1 MAALQQAARK
11 SEAPLKLV
19 ASDVRKEFS
28 LRKGKKIT
36 AVEKM
41 SFEVRENEMCVLL
54 GPSGCGK
61 STVLKIVAGL
71 EMPTSGSMR
80 LDGREIVAPGR
91 ERGMVFQAYT
101 SFPWLTVRQNVEY
114 GLRINGMG
122 AKERRERAEYY
133 IDLVHLSKFRD
144 VYPKQLSGGMK
155 QRVAIARTLA
165 NEPAL
170 LLMDEPFGALDAETR
185 WHMQEFMIEILES
198 SKITVLMVTHDIDEA
213 LFLADH
219 IVFMSTHPGTKREDL
234 WTDFKNGVRIRDKE
248 EILGMDGYRDM
259 ETKILRMMRE
269 ESLLKKQLA

>member
-28 LRKGKKIT
+28 LRKGEKIT

>member
-1 MAALQQAARK
+1 MAALQQAARR

-28 LRKGKKIT
+28 LRKGEKIT

-41 SFEVRENEMCVLL
+41 SFEVRENEMCILL

-61 STVLKIVAGL
+61 STVLKMVAGL

-114 GLRINGMG
+114 GLKINGMG
-122 AKERRERAEYY
+122 ARERRERAEYY

-185 WHMQEFMIEILES
+185 WHMQEFMIEILEN
-198 SKITVLMVTHDIDEA
+198 SKITVVMVTHDIDEA

-234 WTDFKNGVRIRDKE
+234 WTDFKSGVRIRDKE
-248 EILGMDGYRDM
+248 EILGMEGYRDM

>member
-1 MAALQQAARK
+1 VAALQQAARK

-28 LRKGKKIT
+28 LRKGEKIT

-234 WTDFKNGVRIRDKE
+234 WTDFKNGVRIGDKE
-248 EILGMDGYRDM
+248 EILGMNGYRDM

>member
-1 MAALQQAARK
+1 VAALQQAARK

-19 ASDVRKEFS
+19 ASDVRKQFS
-28 LRKGKKIT
+28 LRKGEKIT

>member
-1 MAALQQAARK
+1 VAALQQAARK

-28 LRKGKKIT
+28 LRKGEKIT

-248 EILGMDGYRDM
+248 EILGMNGYRDM

>member
-1 MAALQQAARK
+1 MAALQQAARR

-28 LRKGKKIT
+28 LRKGEKIT

-41 SFEVRENEMCVLL
+41 SFEVRENEMCILL

-61 STVLKIVAGL
+61 STVLKMVAGL

-101 SFPWLTVRQNVEY
+101 SFRWLTVRQNVEY
-114 GLRINGMG
+114 GLKINGMG
-122 AKERRERAEYY
+122 ARERRERAEYY

-185 WHMQEFMIEILES
+185 WHMQEFMIEILEN
-198 SKITVLMVTHDIDEA
+198 SKITVVMVTHDIDEA

-234 WTDFKNGVRIRDKE
+234 WTDFKSGVRIRDKE
-248 EILGMDGYRDM
+248 EILGMEGYRDM